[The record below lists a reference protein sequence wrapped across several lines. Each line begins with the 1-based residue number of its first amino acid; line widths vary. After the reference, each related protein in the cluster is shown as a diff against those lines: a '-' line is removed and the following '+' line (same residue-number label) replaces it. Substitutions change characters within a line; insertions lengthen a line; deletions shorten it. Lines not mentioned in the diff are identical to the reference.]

1 MPFPIPPPVPVDTK
15 PPEILTLE
23 GQRSV
28 IEGIAWERRGAFMA
42 AAHTLRPSEVRAINL
57 CDYRQTNLYV
67 QAAVKGQGVDAPI
80 RGAKERNW
88 RVVGADEE
96 LQAWI
101 EWRREQATAEERL
114 HGQVPLFPNPLARNP
129 DKRWTTQ
136 ALIYAWNKAAREVGV
151 TVSMYPGTKH
161 ATATELI
168 RRGEARETVQALLGQ
183 ADPRSTDHYVQLSN
197 RFVADT
203 IRRSPV
209 TGPSKPKMG
218 HVSS

>member
-67 QAAVKGQGVDAPI
+67 QAAVKGQGVDA
-80 RGAKERNW
+80 
-88 RVVGADEE
+88 
-96 LQAWI
+96 
-101 EWRREQATAEERL
+101 
-114 HGQVPLFPNPLARNP
+114 RNP

-161 ATATELI
+161 TTATELI
-168 RRGEARETVQALLGQ
+168 RRGEARETVQALLGH